1 MGPRTRRIGSRA
13 LVVSDLGHSVP
24 PSLFEVVVH
33 EGIRTTLQRP
43 REDFYTPDDQV
54 LVRDFVRVCVSY
66 QSNTM
71 STLQPAGL
79 LQSFL

>member
-1 MGPRTRRIGSRA
+1 MGPRA
-13 LVVSDLGHSVP
+13 LDVSDIGHSVP
-24 PSLFEVVVH
+24 PSFFEVVVH

-43 REDFYTPDDQV
+43 REDFCIPEDRV
-54 LVRDFVRVCVSY
+54 LVRDFIRACVSY
-66 QSNTM
+66 QRNTM